1 MDDITN
7 RDQTYNSILEDYQ
20 KLKSLEKSQGAA
32 KLLKKQSTIFED
44 DKEELGTPN
53 RKQTQDVSLLQKAME
68 NELEKVPK
76 LPYTK
81 VLTENVSSHFNKLK
95 DAGDIPDVHE

>member
-7 RDQTYNSILEDYQ
+7 RDQNYNSILEDYQ
-20 KLKSLEKSQGAA
+20 KLKSLEKSQANSR
-32 KLLKKQSTIFED
+32 LLKKQSTIVED

-53 RKQTQDVSLLQKAME
+53 RKRTHDVSLLQKAME
-68 NELEKVPK
+68 EQIDKIPV

-81 VLTENVSSHFNKLK
+81 VLTENVS
-95 DAGDIPDVHE
+95 

>member
-7 RDQTYNSILEDYQ
+7 RDHTYNSILEDYQ
-20 KLKSLEKSQGAA
+20 KLKSLEKSQANS
-32 KLLKKQSTIFED
+32 KLLKKQSTIVED

-53 RKQTQDVSLLQKAME
+53 RKHTQDISLLQKAME
-68 NELEKVPK
+68 GKMEKIPV

-81 VLTENVSSHFNKLK
+81 VLTENVS
-95 DAGDIPDVHE
+95 